1 MLYTKG
7 GMDITAEVIVELLKL
22 DAAAINKK

>member
-1 MLYTKG
+1 MLYTNG
-7 GMDITAEVIVELLKL
+7 GMDITAEVLVELLKL